1 MFAVDFNLKNMLVS
15 PETMFGKC
23 YGRYAV
29 AAINVFNMEQVLGVF
44 RAAEKAASPVIIQTT
59 PVARNYAEPRMLLAM
74 ISAAATLYPK
84 VVYALHLDHGN
95 EAHIADALEKGGYT
109 SVMIDA
115 SHDPLQENIR
125 RTREVVRA
133 AHQAGCVV
141 EAELGVLSGVEDDLD
156 VDASHARYTQPD
168 EVAYF
173 VQETGCNSLAIA
185 VGTSHGAYKFSGKQ
199 GIQFPV
205 LEEIQQKM
213 PGFPLVLHGG
223 SAVSPEEITRI
234 NAHGGKM
241 KEGSRGVSDEEITEA
256 IKYGICKINVATDLR
271 VLWARVYREFFAES
285 PDLFDPVIPG
295 GIYIKELEK
304 FCIEKFEKLGSAGKA
319 EEF

>member
-1 MFAVDFNLKNMLVS
+1 MLIS
-15 PETMFGKC
+15 PEKMFRKC

-29 AAINVFNMEQVLGVF
+29 AAVNVFNMEQVLGVF
-44 RAAEKAASPVIIQTT
+44 RAAEKASSPVIIQTT
-59 PVARNYAEPRMLLAM
+59 PVARNYAEPKMLLAM
-74 ISAAATLYPK
+74 IAAAASLYPR
-84 VVYALHLDHGN
+84 VVYAVHLDHGN
-95 EAHIADALEKGGYT
+95 EIHIEDALERGSYT

-115 SHDPLQENIR
+115 SHAPLAENIR
-125 RTREVVRA
+125 RTREVVKA
-133 AHQAGCVV
+133 AHRAGCVV

-156 VDASHARYTQPD
+156 VDASHARYTRPD
-168 EVAYF
+168 EVSLF
-173 VQETGCNSLAIA
+173 VRETACDSLAIA

-199 GIQFPV
+199 GIQFHI
-205 LEEIQQKM
+205 LKEIQQKM

-223 SAVSPEEITRI
+223 SAVSAEEIRRI

-241 KEGSRGVSDEEITEA
+241 QEGSRGVSDEEITEA

-285 PDLFDPVIPG
+285 PGLFDPILPG
-295 GIYIKELEK
+295 GLYMQELEK

-319 EEF
+319 EEFYDERPL